1 MMPVTPYG
9 KVRIPPIGRIS
20 TMATATITGKGQV
33 TIPAEVRQRMG
44 LGTGDRIEFVE
55 LATGDFAI
63 KPAIDDVRS
72 LKGALRKPQKPVG
85 VDDMNAAIRKRV
97 AAGRGR

>member
-1 MMPVTPYG
+1 
-9 KVRIPPIGRIS
+9 
-20 TMATATITGKGQV
+20 MATATLTGKGQV

-55 LATGDFAI
+55 LETGGFAI
-63 KPAIDDVRS
+63 KPAIDDVRL
-72 LKGALRKPQKPVG
+72 LKGALRKPDRSVS
-85 VDDMNAAIRKRV
+85 VNDMNAAIRKRA